1 MADINLVSIIMHR
14 RDQSNFVASNIE
26 HREFSNLVGLRKSLA
41 QLREIQKTALSHNRV
56 PTREGRFG
64 IRVFFR
70 ELVQALPCND
80 VHYWSATL
88 TETFPGEKRI
98 EQRGNGGCR
107 NAGKPGDVEPLQMF
121 DLKAN
126 KTGNP
131 LAECSLA
138 LGHGAHYQQD
148 EAVATTMATLFRQ
161 ISS

>member
-41 QLREIQKTALSHNRV
+41 QLREIQKTALSHNPV

-98 EQRGNGGCR
+98 EQRGNGGLEKPKTRRCLMSDV
-107 NAGKPGDVEPLQMF
+107 GKPGRCFASV
-121 DLKAN
+121 
-126 KTGNP
+126 TGC
-131 LAECSLA
+131 L
-138 LGHGAHYQQD
+138 
-148 EAVATTMATLFRQ
+148 
-161 ISS
+161 I